1 VGSVTRG
8 CLAPQRHAS
17 HSEAATVQKAKPMD
31 HRLNLLLCFGRIALP
46 QKGTKILPDRARLGA
61 VEIVW
66 NPYVFP
72 LCIVISFT
80 RGCYAGHILASLGP
94 TSAPLT
100 IFASVPFRGSED
112 FEIIFA
118 NANCLQLEYY
128 GSSPELNSR
137 KSNALARVLLPHPQE
152 SNQPQ

>member
-1 VGSVTRG
+1 MDSVTRG

-72 LCIVISFT
+72 LCVVMHLA
-80 RGCYAGHILASLGP
+80 RGCYVGHCSRRWRNMSVG
-94 TSAPLT
+94 LT
-100 IFASVPFRGSED
+100 ILVSMPF
-112 FEIIFA
+112 
-118 NANCLQLEYY
+118 
-128 GSSPELNSR
+128 
-137 KSNALARVLLPHPQE
+137 
-152 SNQPQ
+152 